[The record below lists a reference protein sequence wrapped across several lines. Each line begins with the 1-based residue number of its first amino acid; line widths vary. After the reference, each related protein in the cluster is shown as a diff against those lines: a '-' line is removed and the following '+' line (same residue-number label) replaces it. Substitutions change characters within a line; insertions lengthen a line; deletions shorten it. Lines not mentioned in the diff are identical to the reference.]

1 MEFDLSNAVDEDAE
15 QFIEYMINKS
25 QRLRELID
33 KKNIYNEDRFFE
45 KHIFGSTCL
54 VRYLL

>member
-1 MEFDLSNAVDEDAE
+1 MEYDLNNAVDEDAE

-33 KKNIYNEDRFFE
+33 KKNIFN
-45 KHIFGSTCL
+45 
-54 VRYLL
+54 